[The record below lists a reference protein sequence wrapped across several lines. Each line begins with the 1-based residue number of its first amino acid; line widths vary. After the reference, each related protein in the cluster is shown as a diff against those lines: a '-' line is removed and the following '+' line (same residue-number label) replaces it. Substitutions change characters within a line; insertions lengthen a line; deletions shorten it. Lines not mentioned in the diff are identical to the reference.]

1 MLWKTL
7 RILCL
12 SLTLFVSACGDQ
24 SEVTVS
30 LPQTTTTLSYPEII
44 PPAKPATTTTT
55 STTLAP
61 TTTTTTLAA
70 STYQAASYS
79 DEGVWDDIAQCE
91 SGGNWALDDYHDGG
105 LQFHPDTWTS
115 YVAAGKPYE
124 MVGYPPYAHQAT
136 REQQI
141 LVAIRVRDGVKGSS
155 SPYLNPQGWNAWPN
169 CRHAAGV

>member
-1 MLWKTL
+1 MKWKTL

-12 SLTLFVSACGDQ
+12 SLALLAPACGDQ
-24 SEVTVS
+24 GEVTVS
-30 LPQTTTTLSYPEII
+30 LPQTTTTTLSYPEII

-61 TTTTTTLAA
+61 PTTTTTSPA

-79 DEGVWDDIAQCE
+79 GDVWDRLAQCE

-105 LQFHPDTWTS
+105 LQFHPNTWTS
-115 YVAAGKPYE
+115 YVAAGKPYA
-124 MVGYPPYAHQAT
+124 MVGYPPYAYQAT

-141 LVAIRVRDGVKGSS
+141 QVAIRVRDGVKGSS
-155 SPYLNPQGWNAWPN
+155 APYLNPQGWNAWPH
-169 CRHAAGV
+169 CRYEAGV